1 MLLAGFLPIV
11 ARGQERA
18 SEGTDSVR
26 IPVEVVTQGS
36 GSQWMYVEV
45 QNVPEPGAALLAM
58 MGGAFA
64 LLRRKRVGN

>member
-18 SEGTDSVR
+18 PDGADSVR

-58 MGGAFA
+58 IGGSFA
-64 LLRRKRVGN
+64 LLSRKRGGN